1 MINMIKNRLAKRIK
15 LTSGILNKIAKIDE
29 FKGLWQGS
37 LRLSP
42 QILGRLKK
50 SVIITSTG
58 ASTRIEG
65 AKISDEEIARLLRGL
80 KSRPPKGRDQEEVAG
95 YADLLGR
102 IFDNYKALKLTEG
115 QILQF
120 HSIMLKFSKKDQRHR
135 GKYKTSD
142 NIVIAKNE
150 KGKEIVLFKPTP
162 PYLVKKEID
171 DILFW
176 TQKQI
181 NFLRHPTKT
190 EDTAQEKVVFHP
202 LLVISNFVFEFLA
215 THPFHDGNGRL
226 SRALTNFLLLKTGY
240 SYIPY
245 VSLEEI
251 IEDNQ
256 TDYYLALRSTQKN
269 HKTKNENITPWVNF
283 FLDTL
288 IEQSKKAKQLME
300 KEQPEKLLSE
310 KQLKVYR
317 LFDLLKT
324 DKNETLSVLE
334 IDKKLKG
341 KIPKVTIKQALSRLM
356 ELRLLERLG
365 RGRSIRYLKVHPV
378 I

>member
-1 MINMIKNRLAKRIK
+1 MIKNRLAKQIK
-15 LTSGILNKIAKIDE
+15 LSFSILNKIAKIDE

-162 PYLVKKEID
+162 PYLVKKEVD

-190 EDTAQEKVVFHP
+190 EDTAQKKEVEFHP
-202 LLVISNFVFEFLA
+202 LLIIANFVFEFLA

-240 SYIPY
+240 GYIPY

>member
-1 MINMIKNRLAKRIK
+1 MIKNRLAKRIK
-15 LTSGILNKIAKIDE
+15 LSSGILNKIAKIDE

-162 PYLVKKEID
+162 PYLVKKEVD

-190 EDTAQEKVVFHP
+190 EDTAQKKEVEFHP
-202 LLVISNFVFEFLA
+202 LLIIANFVFEFLA
-215 THPFHDGNGRL
+215 TYPFHDGNGRL

-240 SYIPY
+240 GYIPY

>member
-1 MINMIKNRLAKRIK
+1 MIKNRLAKQIK
-15 LTSGILNKIAKIDE
+15 LSFSILNKIAKIDE

-80 KSRPPKGRDQEEVAG
+80 KSWPPKGRDQEEVAG
-95 YADLLGR
+95 YADLLRR

-162 PYLVKKEID
+162 PYLVKKEVD

-190 EDTAQEKVVFHP
+190 EDTAQKKEVEFHP
-202 LLVISNFVFEFLA
+202 LLIIANFVFEFLA

-240 SYIPY
+240 GYIPY